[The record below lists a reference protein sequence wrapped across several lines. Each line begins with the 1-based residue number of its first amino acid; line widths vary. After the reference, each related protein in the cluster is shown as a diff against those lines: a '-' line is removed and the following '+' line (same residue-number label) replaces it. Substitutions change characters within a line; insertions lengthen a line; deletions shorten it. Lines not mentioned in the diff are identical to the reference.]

1 MQRRSRT
8 VSPCRGARHSEAARS
23 GHSPTRQS
31 APLDAAQ
38 KPHAPGPSHGGSE
51 GRIHHPKLRDHPI
64 QNESVQPGLGIRP
77 SSDQQKHTGRCPDK
91 PRSDVNRC
99 GPLMYTHRTATCRR
113 EPRRRPPVPIA
124 LHRKA
129 PRAIRCNA
137 RNHFLHIGIP
147 RRINR
152 IMSI

>member
-8 VSPCRGARHSEAARS
+8 VSPCKGARHSEAARS
-23 GHSPTRQS
+23 GHSPTRKG

-38 KPHAPGPSHGGSE
+38 KPHAPRPSHGGTE
-51 GRIHHPKLRDHPI
+51 GRIHHQKLRDHPI

-77 SSDQQKHTGRCPDK
+77 SSKSIQDGAQTSRGPMSTM
-91 PRSDVNRC
+91 RSSH
-99 GPLMYTHRTATCRR
+99 THRTATCRR
-113 EPRRRPPVPIA
+113 EPRRRPPAPIA

-129 PRAIRCNA
+129 PRALRCNA

-152 IMSI
+152 IISI